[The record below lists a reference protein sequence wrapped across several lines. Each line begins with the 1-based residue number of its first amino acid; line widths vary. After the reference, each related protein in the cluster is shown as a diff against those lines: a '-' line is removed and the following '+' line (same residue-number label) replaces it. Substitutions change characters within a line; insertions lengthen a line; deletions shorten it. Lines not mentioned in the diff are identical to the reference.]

1 MSVNT
6 TGNLQK
12 MKARLEIPVS
22 YSLPLGDTMVPLNAL
37 INKKISLTFSGKI
50 NCVYCGRET
59 NKSFNQG
66 YCYPCF
72 QKLAQCD
79 SCIVSPE
86 KCHYESGTCR
96 EPLWADEF
104 CMQDH
109 IVYLAN
115 SSGIKVGITRAS
127 QIPTRWVDQGAVQA
141 LPVFRVRNRQQSG
154 FLELL
159 FKQHIS
165 DKTNWRA
172 MLKGETENLD
182 LEQHRQHLLAE
193 CSEEIQALQ
202 DRFGIHAIS
211 ILTDMKSI
219 SIDYPVESY
228 PATVTSLN
236 FEKETKIE
244 GKLEGIKGQ
253 YLILD
258 CGVLNVRKFGGY
270 EVNLQA

>member
-12 MKARLEIPVS
+12 MKARLESPVS

-182 LEQHRQHLLAE
+182 LEQHRQHLLEE

>member
-12 MKARLEIPVS
+12 MKARLESPVS

-115 SSGIKVGITRAS
+115 SSRIKVGITRAS